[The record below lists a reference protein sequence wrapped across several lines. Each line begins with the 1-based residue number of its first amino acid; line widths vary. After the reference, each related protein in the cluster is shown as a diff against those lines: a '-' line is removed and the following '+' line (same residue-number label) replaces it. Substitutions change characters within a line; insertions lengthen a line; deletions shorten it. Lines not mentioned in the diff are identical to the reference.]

1 MYLFQKSYKWLI
13 VIFSNLGKFGFK
25 FMYFFLNLNI
35 LILMKSILLA
45 LLFIAFANSAI
56 IFA

>member
-13 VIFSNLGKFGFK
+13 VIVSNLGEFDFK

>member
-13 VIFSNLGKFGFK
+13 VIVSNLGKFGFK